1 MGSPA
6 STRPG
11 PLDVTALVREHQA
24 GVWRYLR
31 ALGCASGEAEELTQD
46 TFVSVLQR
54 PFREINA
61 RATAGYLRTVARN
74 LLRKARRSAGR
85 GLPLDPTA
93 PDPDALDAAMARA
106 VGDDG
111 GAAYVTAL
119 RECVDA
125 LDVRDRELLDR
136 CYREGQSRAALAG
149 AFALS
154 EDGIKSWLRRTRVAL
169 RACVEGKVER

>member
-6 STRPG
+6 SMRPG

-31 ALGCASGEAEELTQD
+31 ALGCASREAEELTQD
-46 TFVSVLQR
+46 TFVSVLER
-54 PFREINA
+54 PFREVNA

-74 LLRKARRSAGR
+74 LLLKARRKAGR
-85 GLPLDPTA
+85 ALPLDPSG
-93 PDPDALDAAMARA
+93 PDPDAIDAAMARA
-106 VGDDG
+106 AGDDG
-111 GAAYVTAL
+111 GAAYVSAL

-125 LDVRDRELLDR
+125 LDARERELLDR
-136 CYREGQSRAALAG
+136 CYRDGASRAALAG

-154 EDGIKSWLRRTRVAL
+154 EDGIKSWLRRTRAAL
-169 RACVEGKVER
+169 RACVESKVQR